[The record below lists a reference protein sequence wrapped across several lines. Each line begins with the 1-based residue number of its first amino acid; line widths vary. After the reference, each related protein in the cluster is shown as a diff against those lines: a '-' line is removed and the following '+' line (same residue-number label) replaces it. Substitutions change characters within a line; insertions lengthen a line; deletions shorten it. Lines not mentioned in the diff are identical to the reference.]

1 MIGRVADAQWQNRR
15 RDDSVLISGRTLSH
29 HGLDRLHISRSLTLL
44 DTRVPEDFFSALP
57 QLELLDLRGSTE

>member
-44 DTRVPEDFFSALP
+44 DTRVP
-57 QLELLDLRGSTE
+57 